1 MARNSGGFVFGGFDA
16 PRYTPTPDQL
26 FDELLAP
33 GLLTEAELRVLLYI
47 VRRTFGWKKDCDDIS
62 LSQITRGIV
71 RRDGTRLDWGAG
83 VAKSTAV
90 RAIKGLVEK
99 GVIVAT
105 HNYREDGG
113 DDTKSYT
120 LRVKDSSV
128 YEPTMQNS
136 ATGNTGAP
144 GPDFAPVFHGRTRG
158 GIATE
163 QGGFYDETPRGS
175 AVEPGVFRNGTGAGR
190 TTKQSPVARRDTQ
203 ESSVQKTSRQE
214 RDDSNRPSPVRK
226 NGSSKTDGAHDDKDA
241 TRPPYSPYIASVV
254 SDFSAELGDAEHSV
268 SNVTQALRLWQ
279 RSALSEDEFVQR
291 MYEAKAQTRSYQ
303 GKHGTRG
310 IENKMAY
317 FFAVLTRVLSNS

>member
-1 MARNSGGFVFGGFDA
+1 MGQNPRGFVFGGFDA

-47 VRRTFGWKKDCDDIS
+47 VRRTFGWKKDCDEIS

-90 RAIKGLVEK
+90 RAIRGLVEK

-120 LRVKDSSV
+120 LRVKDSAA
-128 YEPTMQNS
+128 YEAPSQKAERPNGS
-136 ATGNTGAP
+136 AP
-144 GPDFAPVFHGRTRG
+144 GSSVTPVFHRETGWGSTVEHG
-158 GIATE
+158 GS
-163 QGGFYDETPRGS
+163 DRETPRGS
-175 AVEPGVFRNGTGAGR
+175 SIEPGVFRNGTGEGR
-190 TTKQSPVARRDTQ
+190 AAKQTPVAPQNTQ
-203 ESSVQKTSRQE
+203 ESSVQQTSRQE
-214 RDDSNRPSPVRK
+214 RDDSNRPPRFEKTLSPV
-226 NGSSKTDGAHDDKDA
+226 SSQEE
-241 TRPPYSPYIASVV
+241 TRPPYSSYIASVI

-279 RSALSEDEFVQR
+279 RSGLGEEDFVQR
-291 MYEAKAQTRSYQ
+291 LYQAKAQTRSYQ
-303 GKHGTRG
+303 GKNGTRG

-317 FFAVLTRVLSNS
+317 FFVVLARVLSSE